1 MLAQLAEYVGVG
13 DVAILATLMVVGLLT
28 FRSQRPRILKEENA
42 ELAEE
47 NKRLRE
53 ENTQWSEQKAELI
66 AQIRTLE
73 NRINILESKDTERL
87 YDLMKSHDER
97 VSSTASQMS
106 EVLQAL
112 TNEINSHI
120 VQQQEVAGIILPL
133 AREIQQHL
141 SDAPPSAS

>member
-1 MLAQLAEYVGVG
+1 MLAVLSEYIGIG
-13 DVAILATLMVVGLLT
+13 DVAILATLIVVGLLT

-53 ENTQWSEQKAELI
+53 EKTQWSEQKAELV

-97 VSSTASQMS
+97 VSATASHMS

-141 SDAPPSAS
+141 GGTPPS